1 MFKINQFV
9 VVFILIPKRCYV
21 ANSYVSRFALSFLAT
36 LFLAASIL
44 VSPFFWLIGGNFV
57 IFNAELVLSR
67 TSSILLLN
75 RFADPLVE
83 VGATFVSG
91 VALLPLLGPGDV
103 FGEKLSLRFE
113 RVVPLLECRAP
124 AWTWD
129 ALRKEA
135 ALNLAFSASFA
146 YR

>member
-1 MFKINQFV
+1 MFIYPETLRN
-9 VVFILIPKRCYV
+9 CYV
-21 ANSYVSRFALSFLAT
+21 CYVPNSYVSRFALSFFAT

-75 RFADPLVE
+75 RLADPLLE
-83 VGATFVSG
+83 FGARLISG

-103 FGEKLSLRFE
+103 FGEKLSLRFDRLE
-113 RVVPLLECRAP
+113 VPLLECLVP
-124 AWTWD
+124 AWTLD
-129 ALRKEA
+129 VLRIPA
-135 ALNLAFSASFA
+135 PFSLAFSASFA
-146 YR
+146 CT